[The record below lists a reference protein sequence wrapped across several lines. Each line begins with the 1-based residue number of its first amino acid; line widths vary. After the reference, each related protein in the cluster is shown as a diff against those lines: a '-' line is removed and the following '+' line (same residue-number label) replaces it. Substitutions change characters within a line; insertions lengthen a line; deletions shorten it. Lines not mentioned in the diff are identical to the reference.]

1 MNAVQARL
9 AQALTTLPEG
19 ALWVGLSGGLD
30 STVLLHALAQLP
42 AARARGLTALHI
54 DHGSSALSPQ
64 WAALCHALA
73 QRLGVDYRCQR
84 VCVDHSTGLGL
95 EAAWRSARHAAF
107 RALLPAPGVLALAQ
121 HRDDQVETLLLRLLH
136 GAGSEGLAAMR
147 PLRPLHAGQPGR
159 WLWRPLLELP
169 RAELAHY
176 ARTHALEFVDDP
188 ANADPRHA
196 RSRVRH
202 LLLPALRSVD
212 ADADARIAEAAM
224 RLRQESDALDSA
236 AHALLA
242 QAREQGAAA
251 LACAPL
257 RRAPS
262 AVVRRALGLWLD
274 ALGLPRPPPGIWR
287 QLHDALID
295 ARQDASPELRWRG
308 ARLRRHGDRLYADP
322 GVDLPLPAPTPWD
335 GTAPLDW
342 GELRLEFD
350 PPLRQ
355 PRNFLVRPRR
365 GGESIRQRGL
375 LRSVKTLLH
384 ASGLPPWERARLP
397 LLLDADHSLCAIGA
411 QWPSDAFAAWL
422 KAQGTRLCVTRLTPP
437 D

>member
-1 MNAVQARL
+1 MSNVQARL
-9 AQALTTLPEG
+9 AQALSTLPEG

-54 DHGSSALSPQ
+54 DHGSSALSSD
-64 WAALCHALA
+64 WTRHCRTLA
-73 QRLGVDYRCQR
+73 QRLDVAFETRRPAIEQ
-84 VCVDHSTGLGL
+84 VAELGL
-95 EAAWRSARHAAF
+95 EAAWRRARHAVF
-107 RALLPAPGVLALAQ
+107 RELLPTPGVLALAQ

-147 PLRPLHAGQPGR
+147 PLRPLHAGQPER

-169 RAELAHY
+169 RTELAHY

-236 AHALLA
+236 AQTLLA

-251 LACAPL
+251 LCCAPL
-257 RRAPS
+257 RCAPS

-322 GVDLPLPAPTPWD
+322 GVDLPLPAPTRWD

-342 GELRLEFD
+342 GELRLQFD

-355 PRNFLVRPRR
+355 PRDFLVRPRR

-397 LLLDADHSLCAIGA
+397 LLLEADHSLCAIGA
-411 QWPSDAFAAWL
+411 HWPSDAFAAWL
-422 KAQGTRLCVTRLTPP
+422 AAQGTRLCVTRLTPP